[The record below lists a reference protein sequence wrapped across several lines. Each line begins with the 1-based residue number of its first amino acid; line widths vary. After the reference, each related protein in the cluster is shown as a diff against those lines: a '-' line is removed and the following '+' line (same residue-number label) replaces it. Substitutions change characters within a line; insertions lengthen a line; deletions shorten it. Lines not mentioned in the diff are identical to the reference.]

1 MRNPRMAAFL
11 VLVLIVL
18 SVISTTHGMQSIR
31 DGNPRGWMAIA
42 ALVPIT
48 IIVNVWL
55 GAELGRLLIHKRERK
70 TLRQRAETNNVKEAT
85 NE

>member
-1 MRNPRMAAFL
+1 MRNPRIAAFL
-11 VLVLIVL
+11 VLVLIVM
-18 SVISTTHGMQSIR
+18 SVVGITNGMRSIM

-42 ALVPIT
+42 ASVPTAILA
-48 IIVNVWL
+48 NVWL

-70 TLRQRAETNNVKEAT
+70 TLRQRAEANNMKEAT